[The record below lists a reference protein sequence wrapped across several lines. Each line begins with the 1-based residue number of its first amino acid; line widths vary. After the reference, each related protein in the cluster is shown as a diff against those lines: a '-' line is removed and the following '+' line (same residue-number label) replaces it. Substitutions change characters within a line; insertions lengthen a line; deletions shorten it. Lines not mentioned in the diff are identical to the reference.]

1 MIIKEIWEIDDVE
14 YTCQVFN
21 SMRYTSIN
29 CRAKV
34 GPLPRIECIPSE
46 LCLPEDNNT
55 KIKEKW
61 SGDMPFTVIST
72 EMALSLLKTPGP
84 IDPV

>member
-21 SMRYTSIN
+21 SMRYTSTN

-34 GPLPRIECIPSE
+34 GLLPRIECIPSE
-46 LCLPEDNNT
+46 LHLPEGNT
-55 KIKEKW
+55 KIKVKW
-61 SGDMPFTVIST
+61 SGDMPFTVNIYRNGTKPT
-72 EMALSLLKTPGP
+72 ENSRF
-84 IDPV
+84 D